1 MDTEVDWG
9 TEDDFDP
16 WAAGSSTLPAET
28 VEKSDA
34 ADKTMTDTEAEQ
46 PIALKP
52 GSSLRAIELSKSS
65 LLKVSRLVV

>member
-16 WAAGSSTLPAET
+16 WAAGTSTSVAAP

-34 ADKTMTDTEAEQ
+34 AERTMVDPEAEQ
-46 PIALKP
+46 PVAPKP
-52 GSSLRAIELSKSS
+52 GTSSIASLS
-65 LLKVSRLVV
+65 SRPRNPY